1 MKHTLTLAALAQ
13 SSAFAFVAA
22 ITIVAMLSMV
32 FLVIEPKVSRG
43 QVDVSNSF
51 FIRQT
56 ITAESSF
63 TAEPTNV
70 TMVGP
75 INGVTGGN
83 ATGTSQFTVRSSNA
97 NGYYVEIDFED
108 NGTPEAML
116 GDRDLS
122 QAIRDYG
129 GDVAGQPSLNWTAS
143 TAAQF
148 GYKVLSST
156 TADTAQ
162 SFRDN
167 GSSCN
172 QAAGSQ
178 TADRCWKSPST
189 TPFEIVRRTGPAV
202 TGATSTIQ
210 FKVHV
215 PNGAT
220 PVPTAQTYT
229 ATATLSLFII

>member
-1 MKHTLTLAALAQ
+1 MKHTITLASLAQ
-13 SSAFAFVAA
+13 SGAFAFTAA
-22 ITIVAMLSMV
+22 ITIIAMLSMG

-97 NGYYVEIDFED
+97 NGYYVTIAFE
-108 NGTPEAML
+108 NNSTPEAMI
-116 GDRDLS
+116 GDSNAS
-122 QAIRDYG
+122 QAIRDYD
-129 GDVAGQPSLNWTAS
+129 GDVAGQPSLSFTAS

-148 GYKVLSST
+148 AYKILSST

-167 GSSCN
+167 GTTCN
-172 QAAGSQ
+172 QSAGAQ
-178 TADRCWKSPST
+178 TTDRCWKSPST
-189 TPFEIVRRTGPAV
+189 TAFEIVRRTSPAT
-202 TGATSTIQ
+202 TGATSSIQ